1 MKITKLLMSAL
12 IIILFACGGGNEKN
26 QTSQI
31 TKLQPTPL
39 PAEPASKAMPAL
51 PASTV
56 TPVNRFE
63 DELSKISYISDPKNI
78 SWPRV
83 LEINNKYI
91 YIEEKPDRV
100 ATISLGHDEILFGIT
115 DKSQIIATT
124 SFAQDSN
131 SNIYSKAEGLPI
143 ISSDPENVI
152 ALNPDIV
159 FADSY
164 ASVDLIDA
172 LEDFGIIVVQTQLGN
187 SIEDRYN
194 DLWLMAYATGNL
206 DNAEILA
213 GDIENKVN
221 ILTSVSNE
229 DKKSIK
235 TVLALSWWDAYWT
248 AGDGSTEDSVITLG
262 GGINAASEAGIQ
274 SNTTIDKEQLMSINP
289 DIIVITQSPEWGGE
303 DFYQQLISDTSLGS
317 INAINNSEVYLVN
330 SNWWTTL
337 SYWNIKGSQELA
349 KIIYGEDSF
358 EGFGDF

>member
-1 MKITKLLMSAL
+1 MKIKFLLLTVA
-12 IIILFACGGGNEKN
+12 IFLFACGGQN
-26 QTSQI
+26 QNNDTNQI
-31 TKLQPTPL
+31 SKLPSTPL

-51 PASTV
+51 PASTAI
-56 TPVNRFE
+56 PVNNFE

-83 LEINNKYI
+83 LEINGKYI
-91 YIEEKPDRV
+91 YIEEKPNKV
-100 ATISLGHDEILFGIT
+100 ATISLGHDEVLFGIT
-115 DKSQIIATT
+115 DKSQIVATT
-124 SFAQDSN
+124 SFAQDPN
-131 SNIYSKAEGLPI
+131 SNIYSKAQGLPI
-143 ISSDPENVI
+143 ITSDPENVI

-159 FADSY
+159 FADPY

-172 LEDFGIIVVQTQLGN
+172 LEDFGIIVIQTQLSN
-187 SIEDRYN
+187 SIEGRYN

-213 GDIENKVN
+213 EDIENKIN
-221 ILTSVSNE
+221 ILTSLSNQVE
-229 DKKSIK
+229 KSTK

-248 AGDGSTEDSVITLG
+248 AGIGSTEDSVITLG
-262 GGINAASEAGIQ
+262 GGINAASKVGIE

-303 DFYQQLISDTSLGS
+303 DFYQQLIGDASLNS
-317 INAINNSEVYLVN
+317 ITAINNSEVYLVN

-349 KIIYGEDSF
+349 KIIHSEGNF